1 MEISTAPAGYTVIND
16 AYNANPES
24 MRAALKALVALARAQ
39 GGRSWAVL
47 GEMAELGAAADEEH
61 DAVGRFAVRLDVSRL
76 VAVGERAKRL
86 HSGAALEGSWAN
98 ESTWVATGDE
108 ALDLLRRELRPH
120 DVVLVKA
127 SRVAGLERLA
137 AALAEA
143 GEGAA

>member
-1 MEISTAPAGYTVIND
+1 
-16 AYNANPES
+16 
-24 MRAALKALVALARAQ
+24 
-39 GGRSWAVL
+39 
-47 GEMAELGAAADEEH
+47 
-61 DAVGRFAVRLDVSRL
+61 
-76 VAVGERAKRL
+76 L